1 MIETRV
7 LDVEDAGAFRE
18 IRLAG
23 LAESPLSFGSSV
35 EEEQYRGLP
44 EWAQRV
50 TPGEDSAVLGA
61 FLDRALVGVVRVVR
75 ESGVKQMH
83 RASIASMYVAPE
95 ARRRGVASALM
106 ERAMSHVQGWD
117 GVRQVELAVTAG
129 NSSAIQLYQRFGF
142 VEYGRAPAA
151 LRVEGEYHDE
161 LLMIRLLS

>member
-1 MIETRV
+1 M
-7 LDVEDAGAFRE
+7 
-18 IRLAG
+18 
-23 LAESPLSFGSSV
+23 
-35 EEEQYRGLP
+35 
-44 EWAQRV
+44 
-50 TPGEDSAVLGA
+50 LGA